1 MECCQ
6 AAGCFYFAL
15 EEPCKHDPALCMA
28 VCCIAVQ
35 VKVHVC
41 CQDLWQLVL
50 GDMEFGKA
58 ELMPGDH
65 CNHTAAAFA
74 PLSHAAARRLFD
86 TAADVASGGV
96 PGALGSGM
104 HSWRLRP
111 CANMPRAI
119 SIGYWCG

>member
-15 EEPCKHDPALCMA
+15 EEPCEHDPALGMA

-50 GDMEFGKA
+50 DMEFGKA
-58 ELMPGDH
+58 ELMPGNPG
-65 CNHTAAAFA
+65 NHTAAAFA
-74 PLSHAAARRLFD
+74 PLSHAAARRRFN
-86 TAADVASGGV
+86 TAADGAGVGVADAHGFG
-96 PGALGSGM
+96 
-104 HSWRLRP
+104 H
-111 CANMPRAI
+111 
-119 SIGYWCG
+119 